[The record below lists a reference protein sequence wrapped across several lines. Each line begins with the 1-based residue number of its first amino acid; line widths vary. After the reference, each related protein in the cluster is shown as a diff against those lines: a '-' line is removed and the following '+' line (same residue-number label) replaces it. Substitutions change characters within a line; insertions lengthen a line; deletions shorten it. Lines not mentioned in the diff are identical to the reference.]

1 MRMIDAQ
8 QVHATLDYEGLIAAL
23 RQAHLGGMPKT
34 TDRLIYQE
42 PHGDGDT
49 DAFIILPAWQP
60 EEGLMCKLVTSFP
73 KNRSRHGVPT
83 VNSIYAFINGQTGV
97 TEAVVDG
104 ESMIFRKTSADSAL
118 GASILSREDAR
129 TLLMIGA
136 GGLAPYLVRAHLTAR
151 PGIDR
156 VLVHN
161 RTAANAEALVA
172 ELRAEGIP
180 AEHAPDRDAAV
191 PLADI
196 VSCATMSTQPI
207 LRGALLKPGA
217 HVDLVGSFMPEMR
230 ESDDDVLTRSAIF
243 VDHRQTTE
251 RSGEF
256 VGPFER
262 GVIRP
267 SDIRGD
273 LFDLCQGRVP
283 GRESAEQITLMKNG
297 GGSHLDYYTLKYLMD
312 RLNGRPFATACASD

>member
-1 MRMIDAQ
+1 MRMIDARE
-8 QVHATLDYEGLIAAL
+8 VHDRLGFAGLIEAL
-23 RQAHLGGMPKT
+23 RTAHLGGMPKMS
-34 TDRLIYQE
+34 DRMIYQE
-42 PHGDGDT
+42 PHEDGDS

-60 EEGLMCKLVTSFP
+60 GEALMCKLVTSFP

-83 VNSIYAFINGQTGV
+83 VNSIYAYINGQTGV

-104 ESMIFRKTSADSAL
+104 EAMIFRKTAADSAL
-118 GASILSREDAR
+118 GASLLAREDAR

-161 RTAANAEALVA
+161 RTAANAEAVVA

-196 VSCATMSTQPI
+196 VSCATMATAPV
-207 LRGALLKPGA
+207 LPGALLKPGA

-230 ESDDDVLTRSAIF
+230 EADDDVLRRSAIF

-256 VGPFER
+256 VGPFAR
-262 GVIRP
+262 GVIQP
-267 SDIRGD
+267 SDVRGD
-273 LFDLCQGRVP
+273 LFDLCQGRVAARRSP
-283 GRESAEQITLMKNG
+283 DEITLMKNG

-312 RLNGRPFATACASD
+312 LINGRPFSTACASD